1 MRCRVLAQVEKHF
14 VDVTPSPT
22 LRRIVA
28 LDHRML
34 GGVEMLGCVT
44 VRGIVAATNMAACS
58 AEAEMHPLGAQLQAL
73 LAAPSAR
80 LDHSDP
86 I

>member
-1 MRCRVLAQVEKHF
+1 LRCRVLAQVEKHF

-28 LDHRML
+28 LNHRML
-34 GGVEMLGCVT
+34 GGVKMLGRVT
-44 VRGIVAATNMAACS
+44 VRGIVAATDMAACS
-58 AEAEMHPLGAQLQAL
+58 TEAQVHPLSAQLQAL